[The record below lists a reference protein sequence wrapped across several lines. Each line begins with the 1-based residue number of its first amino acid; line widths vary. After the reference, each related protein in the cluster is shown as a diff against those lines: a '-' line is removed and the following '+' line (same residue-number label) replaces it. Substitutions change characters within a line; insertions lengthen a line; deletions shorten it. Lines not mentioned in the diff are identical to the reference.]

1 MHVGDET
8 NVKLVRDGF
17 TEYILFFRIF
27 NVKKQSG
34 VILFP
39 IPKLLNTTHIKLF
52 LSHSTYHFISINQQ
66 FISLFLSL
74 LLSPPPLIFPRL
86 LLLRQLFYFCNF
98 FYIFFPATP
107 PPSSP
112 SAATLPP
119 SLETSPSSDEW

>member
-74 LLSPPPLIFPRL
+74 LLSPPPLLFPRL